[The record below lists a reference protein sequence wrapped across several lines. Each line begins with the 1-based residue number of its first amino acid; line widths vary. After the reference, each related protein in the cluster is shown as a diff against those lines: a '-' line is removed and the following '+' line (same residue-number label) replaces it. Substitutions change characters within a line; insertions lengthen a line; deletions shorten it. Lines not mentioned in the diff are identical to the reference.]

1 MPTKDGDPRLSQLV
15 EGIVRLASGDLNT
28 RFELSPERDDIDAV
42 SMGINLL
49 AEELELMYKQLEQ
62 RVEERT
68 AMLREAHLTMSRMAM
83 TDALTGLANRTA
95 LTGRI
100 DEALKDAAAGGRT
113 PALLLLDLDSFK
125 QINDSFGHE
134 AGDRVLAAVGKRLRS
149 AVREGD
155 TVARLGGD
163 EFAVVMAEATL
174 DQALATANRIV
185 EVLSRSIQL
194 EEMNVWPQASIGVRV
209 AEPGQT
215 AKQLLLEADTA
226 MYEAKKDR
234 RGSVKVFQKPMLFAR
249 QLHNQTATEL
259 RDAIAAC
266 EFVLYYQPVV
276 ELASGRIQGAEV
288 LVRWNHPQRGLV
300 MPDEFIP
307 LAEQTGLIIDLGRW
321 ILKTAVMTFARW
333 RETVQLENDFRL
345 RVNLSVAELQRLDL
359 VDYVR
364 EILRDS
370 RMDPACLVL
379 EITETALVTGGD
391 VETYSLLSLKSLGIG
406 IEIDDFGTG
415 YSSISY
421 LRNLPVSMVKVDRS
435 ILAQTN
441 GNISQ
446 NEFIAAVIQ
455 LIRAAGLDAVFEG
468 IETQEQVQRL
478 LDMGCV
484 SGQGYYFSRPVP
496 EAAML
501 ELLAHSARLPSCTPA
516 PA

>member
-1 MPTKDGDPRLSQLV
+1 MPSRDGDHRLAQLV
-15 EGIVRLASGDLNT
+15 EGIVRLASGDLHT

-68 AMLREAHLTMSRMAM
+68 AMLREAHEAMSRMAM
-83 TDALTGLANRTA
+83 TDGLTGLANRLA
-95 LTGRI
+95 LAARM
-100 DEALKDAAAGGRT
+100 DEALESAAAGGHA
-113 PALLLLDLDSFK
+113 PALLLLDLNSFK

-134 AGDRVLAAVGKRLRS
+134 AGDRVLSAVAKRLRE

-163 EFAVVMAEATL
+163 EFAILIPEATL
-174 DQALATANRIV
+174 DQAMATANRIV
-185 EVLSRSIQL
+185 DLLGHSIQL
-194 EEMNVWPQASIGVRV
+194 EEMSVWPQASIGVRV
-209 AEPGQT
+209 AEPGRT
-215 AKQLLLEADTA
+215 AQDLLLEADTA

-234 RGSVKVFQKPMLFAR
+234 RGSIKVFQPHMLFSR
-249 QLHNQTATEL
+249 QLHNQMAAEL
-259 RDAIAAC
+259 RDAIAAG

-276 ELASGRIQGAEV
+276 DLASGRIHGAEV
-288 LVRWNHPQRGLV
+288 LVRWNHPQRGMV

-307 LAEQTGLIIDLGRW
+307 LAEETGLIIDLGRW
-321 ILKTAVMTFARW
+321 ILRAAVMAFARW
-333 RETVQLENDFRL
+333 RATICLDTGFQL
-345 RVNLSVAELQRLDL
+345 RVNLSVAELQRIDL

-370 RMDPACLVL
+370 RIDPAHLVL

-421 LRNLPVSMVKVDRS
+421 LRNLPVSMVKVDRT
-435 ILAQTN
+435 ILAETG
-441 GNISQ
+441 GNIRQ
-446 NEFIAAVIQ
+446 NDFIAAVLQ

-468 IETQEQVQRL
+468 IETREQVDRL
-478 LDMGCV
+478 LEMGCV

-496 EAAML
+496 EARMLAML
-501 ELLAHSARLPSCTPA
+501 KDSVSLPVPA
-516 PA
+516 

>member
-1 MPTKDGDPRLSQLV
+1 MPTKDGDHRLSQLV

-68 AMLREAHLTMSRMAM
+68 AMLREAHQAMSRMAM
-83 TDALTGLANRTA
+83 TDALTGLANRMA
-95 LTGRI
+95 LAARL
-100 DEALKDAAAGGRT
+100 DEALGSTVEGRPT
-113 PALLLLDLDSFK
+113 PALLLLDLNSFK

-134 AGDRVLAAVGKRLRS
+134 AGDRVLAAVGKRLRG

-155 TVARLGGD
+155 MVARLGGD
-163 EFAVVMAEATL
+163 EFAVLIPEATL
-174 DQALATANRIV
+174 EQAMATANRIV
-185 EVLSRSIQL
+185 EVLGRSIQL
-194 EEMNVWPQASIGVRV
+194 DEMNVWPQASIGLRV
-209 AEPGQT
+209 AEPGET
-215 AKQLLLEADTA
+215 AQRLLLEADTA
-226 MYEAKKDR
+226 MYEAKKTR
-234 RGSVKVFQKPMLFAR
+234 RGGVKVFQERMLYSR
-249 QLHNQTATEL
+249 QLHNQMATEL
-259 RDAIAAC
+259 RDAIAAG
-266 EFVLYYQPVV
+266 EFTLYYQPVV
-276 ELASGRIQGAEV
+276 DLASGEIRGAEV

-307 LAEQTGLIIDLGRW
+307 LAEETGLIIDLGRW
-321 ILKTAVMTFARW
+321 ILCEAVMTFARW
-333 RETVQLENDFRL
+333 RETVPLSSDFRL
-345 RVNLSVAELQRLDL
+345 RVNVSVAELQRIDL

-364 EILRDS
+364 EVLRDS
-370 RMDPACLVL
+370 LIDPAFLVL

-435 ILAQTN
+435 ILSQSS

-468 IETQEQVQRL
+468 IETKVQVERL
-478 LDMGCV
+478 LEMGCV

-501 ELLAHSARLPSCTPA
+501 ELLRNSVRLPA
-516 PA
+516 GV